1 MRPEEAYKLVED
13 WTTAVNALWKQV
25 VDKAKA
31 GEVAV
36 PLLAEQVGGIKI
48 ILSERGIEAV
58 LGSTGVRFVDLL
70 KIATFK
76 LSDFPAIRKFVVDSV
91 RKAHVDIDKSI
102 EDRQDA
108 FSTAFNDLKK
118 EIAEWN
124 LTCQQGKELRQ

>member
-1 MRPEEAYKLVED
+1 
-13 WTTAVNALWKQV
+13 
-25 VDKAKA
+25 
-31 GEVAV
+31 
-36 PLLAEQVGGIKI
+36 
-48 ILSERGIEAV
+48 
-58 LGSTGVRFVDLL
+58 
-70 KIATFK
+70 
-76 LSDFPAIRKFVVDSV
+76 V